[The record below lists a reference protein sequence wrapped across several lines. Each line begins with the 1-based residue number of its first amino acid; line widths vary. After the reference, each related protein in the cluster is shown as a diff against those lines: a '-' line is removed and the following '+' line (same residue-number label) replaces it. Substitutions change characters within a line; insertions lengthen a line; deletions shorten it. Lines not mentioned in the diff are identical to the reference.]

1 MEEIPIYIINLKKN
15 TERKKYLIEELKK
28 HEIKN
33 YTFIEAVNGYDLDL
47 NELKLKKIISEECKL
62 KRGEI
67 GCSLSHYK
75 IYEEILK
82 NNAEI
87 SLVLE
92 DDVFFVDGFNIKF
105 NMIMKRIKNI
115 NWDIFY
121 LGINCYTDCCKEGEY
136 IGSKI
141 HGIYCPKHVVAG
153 THGYLI
159 KKQSIKKI
167 MDCFLPINKAV
178 DIFLMN
184 IDIKRLTLTNTIVK
198 TNNSYSETQN
208 II

>member
-1 MEEIPIYIINLKKN
+1 MQELPIYVINLKKS
-15 TERKKYLIEELKK
+15 TERKKYLIEEFKRHK
-28 HEIKN
+28 IEN
-33 YTFIEAVNGYDLDL
+33 YTFIEAVNGYDLNL
-47 NELKLKKIISEECKL
+47 EELKNNNIISNNCGL

-75 IYEEILK
+75 IYEETLK
-82 NNAEI
+82 NDAEI
-87 SLVLE
+87 NLILE

-105 NMIMKRIKNI
+105 NIIMNRIKNM

-136 IGSKI
+136 IGNKI
-141 HGIYCPKHVVAG
+141 HGIYCPKHVVSG

-167 MDCFLPINKAV
+167 MDCFFPINMAV
-178 DIFLMN
+178 DLFLMN
-184 IDIKRLTLTNTIVK
+184 IDIKRLTLTNTIIK

-208 II
+208 IT

>member
-1 MEEIPIYIINLKKN
+1 MQELPIYVINLKKN
-15 TERKKYLIEELKK
+15 TERKKYLIEEFKK
-28 HEIKN
+28 HKIEN
-33 YTFIEAVNGYDLDL
+33 YNFIEAINGNDL
-47 NELKLKKIISEECKL
+47 NSEELKNKNIISNNCKL
-62 KRGEI
+62 TRGEI

-75 IYEEILK
+75 IYEEIIK
-82 NNAEI
+82 NDAEI

-92 DDVFFVDGFNIKF
+92 DDVFFVDGFNIKY
-105 NMIMKRIKNI
+105 NILMNRIKNI

-121 LGINCYTDCCKEGEY
+121 LGINCYTNCCKEGEY
-136 IGSKI
+136 VGNKI
-141 HGIYCPKHVVAG
+141 HGIYYPKHVLAG

-167 MDCFLPINKAV
+167 MDCFFPIHKAV

-184 IDIKRLTLTNTIVK
+184 IDIKRFTLTNTIIK
-198 TNNSYSETQN
+198 TNNTYSETQN